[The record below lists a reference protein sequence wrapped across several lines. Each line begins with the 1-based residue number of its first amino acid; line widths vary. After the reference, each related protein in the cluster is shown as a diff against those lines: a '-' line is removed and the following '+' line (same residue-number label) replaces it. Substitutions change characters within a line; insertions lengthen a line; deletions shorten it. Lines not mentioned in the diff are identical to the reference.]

1 MPKIMHWLVR
11 MQNNN
16 INININI
23 NILNYS
29 VIIHSVLSNN
39 FSFSV
44 KSVFMGDVFALI
56 NTK

>member
-16 INININI
+16 NNINI

-39 FSFSV
+39 FSFSL